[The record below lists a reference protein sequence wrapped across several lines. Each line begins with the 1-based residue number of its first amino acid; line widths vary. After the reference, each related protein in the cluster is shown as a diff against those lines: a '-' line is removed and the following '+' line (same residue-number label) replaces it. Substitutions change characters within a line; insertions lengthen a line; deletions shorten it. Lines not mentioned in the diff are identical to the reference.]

1 MALSMT
7 GFGESIQTQA
17 GITCRIELRTVNNR
31 HFKFSLKARD
41 GFGRFESRIETTLRE
56 SIRRGTVQMSL
67 DLNGSGEL
75 LGRRIDTDRLSA
87 HLKQIQEFSKSHG
100 LSAPDRVEGLLALPG
115 IVQDAE
121 PSNDM
126 VESTWELVRCT
137 LEEATAKLQSMRRV
151 EGNAMTREM
160 LAGCAAADQIVSQI
174 AARGP
179 EMLEEHRRRLTERV
193 SRIVQEHRVILTDA
207 DLAREIALVADRTDV
222 SEELIRL
229 GSHLRQFEERLR
241 EDSPGRALEFL
252 SQELAREA
260 NTIGSKSSDVAI
272 ATLVVD
278 LKTQIERVR
287 ELVQN
292 VE

>member
-1 MALSMT
+1 
-7 GFGESIQTQA
+7 
-17 GITCRIELRTVNNR
+17 
-31 HFKFSLKARD
+31 
-41 GFGRFESRIETTLRE
+41 
-56 SIRRGTVQMSL
+56 
-67 DLNGSGEL
+67 
-75 LGRRIDTDRLSA
+75 
-87 HLKQIQEFSKSHG
+87 
-100 LSAPDRVEGLLALPG
+100 
-115 IVQDAE
+115 
-121 PSNDM
+121 
-126 VESTWELVRCT
+126 
-137 LEEATAKLQSMRRV
+137 MRRV

-174 AARGP
+174 ASRGP

-222 SEELIRL
+222 SEELVRL

>member
-1 MALSMT
+1 
-7 GFGESIQTQA
+7 
-17 GITCRIELRTVNNR
+17 
-31 HFKFSLKARD
+31 
-41 GFGRFESRIETTLRE
+41 
-56 SIRRGTVQMSL
+56 
-67 DLNGSGEL
+67 
-75 LGRRIDTDRLSA
+75 
-87 HLKQIQEFSKSHG
+87 
-100 LSAPDRVEGLLALPG
+100 
-115 IVQDAE
+115 
-121 PSNDM
+121 
-126 VESTWELVRCT
+126 
-137 LEEATAKLQSMRRV
+137 
-151 EGNAMTREM
+151 
-160 LAGCAAADQIVSQI
+160 
-174 AARGP
+174 
-179 EMLEEHRRRLTERV
+179 MLEEHRRRLTERV